1 MTIAI
6 LGTRGIPNNYGGF
19 EQFAEFLS
27 TRLVKKG
34 YDVTVYNPNF
44 HPFDGSE
51 FRGVRIKK
59 VNSPDWLLGSGAAN
73 YVYDYRCL
81 KDALAQEFDIIY
93 EAGYASCAI
102 SLSLLRSK
110 KKKSIVVT
118 NMDGMEWQRDKW
130 SGLIKFFIRLAE
142 SRAVRES
149 DYLIADNI
157 GIKNYF
163 EETYKVT
170 PELLFYGAEEVTV
183 TQTHLGLYRLIP
195 FSYYLI
201 IARLEPENNIE
212 LMVEGVLK
220 AESGELYV
228 VGGTS
233 TKYGQLLKMKYSENK
248 RIHFLGAIYDKEVVD
263 CLRFYS
269 KFYLHGHSVGG
280 TNPSLLEAMAA
291 SSFIIAHDNAY
302 NRSILGEDAYYFS
315 TSEHIQLLL
324 TDTKLQGEKT
334 KLTSNNLKKIKT
346 SFNWDRIADEHEVF
360 FQKIFSLRKG

>member
-34 YDVTVYNPNF
+34 HDVTVYNPNF
-44 HPFDGSE
+44 NPFEGTE
-51 FRGVRIKK
+51 FNGVRIRK

-81 KDALAQEFDIIY
+81 KDALAREFDIIY

-102 SLSLLRSK
+102 SLLLLRSR

-130 SGLIKFFIRLAE
+130 SSVIKFFIKLAE

-157 GIKNYF
+157 GIKNYY
-163 EETYKVT
+163 EKTYQVT
-170 PELLFYGAEEVTV
+170 PELLFYGAEEINV
-183 TQTHLGLYRLIP
+183 TQKHLDQYGLTP
-195 FSYYLI
+195 FSYHLI

-220 AESGELYV
+220 TENDDLYV
-228 VGGTS
+228 VGGTA
-233 TKYGQLLKMKYSENK
+233 TKYGQFLKMKYSQNK

-302 NRSILGEDAYYFS
+302 NRSILTEDAFYFS
-315 TSEHIQLLL
+315 TSEHIKLLI
-324 TDTKLQGEKT
+324 TDPKLLGERMSFT
-334 KLTSNNLKKIKT
+334 TNNLKKIK
-346 SFNWDRIADEHEVF
+346 SIFNWDRIADDHEVF
-360 FQKIFSLRKG
+360 FQKILSLRKN